1 VKHIP
6 ADMSYE
12 VDEANCGFG
21 RRDKS
26 NRKRHRKQSLKHTH
40 SDTKERGGGE
50 GLKGERGEKAIRSS
64 NPLTKSSVN
73 YSEDRLRGRCISD
86 LVTRLEPQRG
96 CRRVRATPPPNMP
109 VKNDVENDVSCI
121 FYIYLSVKPYCL
133 LLQGRGGVLGPFHCE
148 RIRASSLRKY

>member
-96 CRRVRATPPPNMP
+96 CRRVRATPPPKYACKKWCRKWCF
-109 VKNDVENDVSCI
+109 V
-121 FYIYLSVKPYCL
+121 YILYLLECETL
-133 LLQGRGGVLGPFHCE
+133 LFVTSGEGRS
-148 RIRASSLRKY
+148 IRTLSLRTY